1 MNSLILYLESGGE
14 SMSRKKWYCILLILE
29 AILYLVSYGSSLVVS
44 YSSQNLNEN
53 TSLFT
58 VSSIFSIWN
67 GMIIC
72 WVIWRIMKQR
82 LNVEGLIAV
91 LLLSITQLLMFFLPP
106 FSPTNLMNISFV
118 LNIICLIW
126 IWLLI
131 KNVEMRELLN
141 NWKSKDG
148 WKSSIAYLA
157 LFVASTNI
165 SPLFS
170 PLFILIGMDRTSSD
184 IYASTLQYTV
194 MELMFLLLINV
205 MITST
210 SDKLQKVFS
219 LLIVLSSLVEIGVVY
234 SFISRISFYGLFY
247 LLLSIYIVCRV
258 FGLFEKVADSWES
271 KVKVQDLSS
280 FETKPEMEYPQVEG
294 EIDVND
300 QLNAEIRSNNDKEN
314 SPKRIILQ
322 SSWLWSALIIAVCHL
337 GIIIFPLFLGNPM
350 YLLILYIGAIHYICF
365 MIATILLFIGM
376 RKGSKGLLNAA
387 AILFVISII
396 GTPDTYWIVPNSLSF
411 ILGVLVFIGTILFKN
426 GD

>member
-29 AILYLVSYGSSLVVS
+29 AILYLVSYGSSLVES
-44 YSSQNLNEN
+44 YNAQNLNGN
-53 TSLFT
+53 TPLFNA
-58 VSSIFSIWN
+58 SSIFSIWN

-72 WVIWRIMKQR
+72 WLIWRIMKQR

-106 FSPTNLMNISFV
+106 FSLTNLMNISFV

-126 IWLLI
+126 ICLLI

-148 WKSSIAYLA
+148 WKSSIAYLV

-165 SPLFS
+165 SPLFI
-170 PLFILIGMDRTSSD
+170 LFGMDRTSV
-184 IYASTLQYTV
+184 IYAFTLRYTV

-219 LLIVLSSLVEIGVVY
+219 LLIILSSLIEIGVVY

-258 FGLFEKVADSWES
+258 FGLLEKVADSWES

-280 FETKPEMEYPQVEG
+280 IETKPEMADSQVEG

-300 QLNAEIRSNNDKEN
+300 QLNADIRSNNDEEN

-322 SSWLWSALIIAVCHL
+322 SPWLWSALIIAVCHL
-337 GIIIFPLFLGNPM
+337 GIMIFPLFLGNPM

-387 AILFVISII
+387 AISFVISII
-396 GTPDTYWIVPNSLSF
+396 GTPDPYWIGPNILSF

>member
-1 MNSLILYLESGGE
+1 
-14 SMSRKKWYCILLILE
+14 MSRKKWYCILLILE
-29 AILYLVSYGSSLVVS
+29 AILYLVSYGSSLVES
-44 YSSQNLNEN
+44 YNAQNLNEN
-53 TSLFT
+53 IPLFNA
-58 VSSIFSIWN
+58 SSIFSIWN

-106 FSPTNLMNISFV
+106 FSPTNLLNISFV

-148 WKSSIAYLA
+148 WKSSIAYLV

-165 SPLFS
+165 S
-170 PLFILIGMDRTSSD
+170 PLFILIGMDRTSD
-184 IYASTLQYTV
+184 IYAFTLRYTV

-219 LLIVLSSLVEIGVVY
+219 LLLILSSLVEIGVVY

-258 FGLFEKVADSWES
+258 FGLFDKVADSWES

-280 FETKPEMEYPQVEG
+280 IETKPEMEYPQVEG

-300 QLNAEIRSNNDKEN
+300 QLNAEIRSNNDKKN

-337 GIIIFPLFLGNPM
+337 GIMIFPLFLGNPM

-396 GTPDTYWIVPNSLSF
+396 GTPDTYWIGPNILSF

>member
-1 MNSLILYLESGGE
+1 
-14 SMSRKKWYCILLILE
+14 MSRKKWYCILLILE
-29 AILYLVSYGSSLVVS
+29 AILYLVSYGSSLVES
-44 YSSQNLNEN
+44 YNAQNLNEN
-53 TSLFT
+53 IPLFNA
-58 VSSIFSIWN
+58 SSIFSIWN

-106 FSPTNLMNISFV
+106 FSLTNLMNISFV

-126 IWLLI
+126 ICLLI

-148 WKSSIAYLA
+148 WKSSIAYLV

-165 SPLFS
+165 SPLFI
-170 PLFILIGMDRTSSD
+170 LFGMDRTSV
-184 IYASTLQYTV
+184 IYAFTLRYTV

-219 LLIVLSSLVEIGVVY
+219 LLIILSSLIEIGVVY

-258 FGLFEKVADSWES
+258 FGLLEKVADSWES

-280 FETKPEMEYPQVEG
+280 IETKPEMADSQVEG

-314 SPKRIILQ
+314 LPKRIILQ

-337 GIIIFPLFLGNPM
+337 GIMIFPLFLGNPM

-396 GTPDTYWIVPNSLSF
+396 GTPDTYWIGPNILSF

-426 GD
+426 GDLLK

>member
-29 AILYLVSYGSSLVVS
+29 AILYLVSYGSSLVES
-44 YSSQNLNEN
+44 YNAQNLNGN
-53 TSLFT
+53 TPLFNA
-58 VSSIFSIWN
+58 SSIFSIWN

-72 WVIWRIMKQR
+72 WLIWRIMKQR

-106 FSPTNLMNISFV
+106 FSLTNLMNISFV

-126 IWLLI
+126 ICLLI

-141 NWKSKDG
+141 DWKSKDG
-148 WKSSIAYLA
+148 WKSSLAYLV

-165 SPLFS
+165 SPLFI
-170 PLFILIGMDRTSSD
+170 LFGMDRTSV
-184 IYASTLQYTV
+184 IYAFTLRYTV

-219 LLIVLSSLVEIGVVY
+219 LLIILSSLVEIGVVY

-258 FGLFEKVADSWES
+258 FGLFDKVADSWES

-280 FETKPEMEYPQVEG
+280 IETKPEMEYPQVEG

-337 GIIIFPLFLGNPM
+337 GIMIFPLFLGNPM

-396 GTPDTYWIVPNSLSF
+396 GTPDTYWIGPNILSF

>member
-1 MNSLILYLESGGE
+1 
-14 SMSRKKWYCILLILE
+14 MSRKKWYCILLILE
-29 AILYLVSYGSSLVVS
+29 AILYLVSYGSSLVES
-44 YSSQNLNEN
+44 YNAQNLNGDIP
-53 TSLFT
+53 LFNA
-58 VSSIFSIWN
+58 SSIFSIWN

-106 FSPTNLMNISFV
+106 FSLTNLMNISFV

-126 IWLLI
+126 ICLLI

-148 WKSSIAYLA
+148 WKSSIAYLV

-165 SPLFS
+165 SPLFI
-170 PLFILIGMDRTSSD
+170 LFGMDRTSV
-184 IYASTLQYTV
+184 IYAFTLRYTV

-219 LLIVLSSLVEIGVVY
+219 LLIILSSLIEIGVVY

-258 FGLFEKVADSWES
+258 FGLLEKVADSWES

-280 FETKPEMEYPQVEG
+280 IETKPEMADSQVEG

-314 SPKRIILQ
+314 LPKRIILQ

-337 GIIIFPLFLGNPM
+337 GIMIFPLFLGNPM

-396 GTPDTYWIVPNSLSF
+396 GTPDTYWIGPNILSF

-426 GD
+426 GDLLK

>member
-1 MNSLILYLESGGE
+1 
-14 SMSRKKWYCILLILE
+14 MSRKKWYGILLILE
-29 AILYLVSYGSSLVVS
+29 AILYLVSYGSSLVES
-44 YSSQNLNEN
+44 YNVQNLNGN
-53 TSLFT
+53 TPLIT
-58 VSSIFSIWN
+58 TSSIFSIWN

-91 LLLSITQLLMFFLPP
+91 LLLSIIQLLMLVLPS

-126 IWLLI
+126 ICLLI

-148 WKSSIAYLA
+148 WKSSIAYLV

-165 SPLFS
+165 SPLFI
-170 PLFILIGMDRTSSD
+170 LFGMDRTSD
-184 IYASTLQYTV
+184 IYAFTLRYSV
-194 MELMFLLLINV
+194 MELMLLLLINV

-210 SDKLQKVFS
+210 SEKLQKVFS
-219 LLIVLSSLVEIGVVY
+219 LLLILSSLVEIGVVY

-247 LLLSIYIVCRV
+247 LLLSIYIGCCI
-258 FGLFEKVADSWES
+258 FGLLEKVADSWES

-280 FETKPEMEYPQVEG
+280 IETKSEMENSQVEG

-314 SPKRIILQ
+314 SPKRIILH

-337 GIIIFPLFLGNPM
+337 GIMIFPLFLGNPM
-350 YLLILYIGAIHYICF
+350 YLLILFIGAIHYICF
-365 MIATILLFIGM
+365 MIATFILFIAM
-376 RKGSKGLLNAA
+376 RNGNEGLLNASA
-387 AILFVISII
+387 VLFIVSII
-396 GTPDTYWIVPNSLSF
+396 GTLDPYWTGPNILSLV
-411 ILGVLVFIGTILFKN
+411 LGVLVFIGGIFPKN
-426 GD
+426 LNKE

>member
-1 MNSLILYLESGGE
+1 
-14 SMSRKKWYCILLILE
+14 MSRKKWYVILLILE
-29 AILYLVSYGSSLVVS
+29 AVLYLVSYGSSLVES
-44 YSSQNLNEN
+44 YNAQNLNEN
-53 TSLFT
+53 IPLFNA
-58 VSSIFSIWN
+58 SSIFSIWN

-106 FSPTNLMNISFV
+106 FSPTNLLNISFV

-131 KNVEMRELLN
+131 KNIEMRELLN

-148 WKSSIAYLA
+148 WKSSIAYLV

-165 SPLFS
+165 S
-170 PLFILIGMDRTSSD
+170 PLFILIGMDRTSD
-184 IYASTLQYTV
+184 IYAFTLRYTV

-219 LLIVLSSLVEIGVVY
+219 LLIILSSLVEIGVVY

-247 LLLSIYIVCRV
+247 LLLSIYIVCRF
-258 FGLFEKVADSWES
+258 FGLFDKVAASWES

-280 FETKPEMEYPQVEG
+280 FDTKPEMADSQVEG
-294 EIDVND
+294 DIDVND
-300 QLNAEIRSNNDKEN
+300 QLNADIQSNNDKEN
-314 SPKRIILQ
+314 SPKRIILH

-337 GIIIFPLFLGNPM
+337 GIMIFPLFLGNPM

-376 RKGSKGLLNAA
+376 RKGSKGLLNVA

-396 GTPDTYWIVPNSLSF
+396 GTLDPYWTGPNILSF

>member
-1 MNSLILYLESGGE
+1 
-14 SMSRKKWYCILLILE
+14 MSRKKWYCILLILE
-29 AILYLVSYGSSLVVS
+29 AILYLVSYGSSLVES
-44 YSSQNLNEN
+44 YNAQNLNGN
-53 TSLFT
+53 TPLFNA
-58 VSSIFSIWN
+58 SSIFSIWN

-72 WVIWRIMKQR
+72 WLIWRIMKQR

-106 FSPTNLMNISFV
+106 FSLTNLMNISFV

-126 IWLLI
+126 ICLLI

-148 WKSSIAYLA
+148 WKSSIAYLV

-165 SPLFS
+165 SPLFI
-170 PLFILIGMDRTSSD
+170 LFGMDRTSV
-184 IYASTLQYTV
+184 IYAFTLRYTV

-219 LLIVLSSLVEIGVVY
+219 LLIILSSLIEIGVVY

-258 FGLFEKVADSWES
+258 FGLLEKVADSWES

-280 FETKPEMEYPQVEG
+280 IETKPEMADSQVEG

-300 QLNAEIRSNNDKEN
+300 QLNADIRSNNDEEN

-322 SSWLWSALIIAVCHL
+322 SPWLWSALIIAVCHL
-337 GIIIFPLFLGNPM
+337 GIMIFPLFLGNPM

-387 AILFVISII
+387 AISFVISII
-396 GTPDTYWIVPNSLSF
+396 GTPDPYWIGPNILSF

>member
-29 AILYLVSYGSSLVVS
+29 AILYLVSYGSSLVES
-44 YSSQNLNEN
+44 YNAQNLNGN
-53 TSLFT
+53 TPLFNA
-58 VSSIFSIWN
+58 SSIFSIWN

-72 WVIWRIMKQR
+72 WLIWRIMKQR

-126 IWLLI
+126 ICLLI

-141 NWKSKDG
+141 DWKSKDG
-148 WKSSIAYLA
+148 WKSSLAYLV

-165 SPLFS
+165 SPLFI
-170 PLFILIGMDRTSSD
+170 LFGMDRTSV
-184 IYASTLQYTV
+184 IYAFTLRYTV

-219 LLIVLSSLVEIGVVY
+219 LLIILSSLVEIGVVY

-258 FGLFEKVADSWES
+258 FGLFDKVADSWES

-280 FETKPEMEYPQVEG
+280 IETKPEMEYPQVEG

-337 GIIIFPLFLGNPM
+337 GIMIFPLFLGNPM

-396 GTPDTYWIVPNSLSF
+396 GTPDTYWIGPNILSF

>member
-1 MNSLILYLESGGE
+1 
-14 SMSRKKWYCILLILE
+14 MSRKKWYGILLILE
-29 AILYLVSYGSSLVVS
+29 AILYLVSYGSSLVES
-44 YSSQNLNEN
+44 YNAQNLNGDIPLI
-53 TSLFT
+53 TT
-58 VSSIFSIWN
+58 SSIFSIWN

-72 WVIWRIMKQR
+72 WVIWRIMNQR
-82 LNVEGLIAV
+82 LNVEGLIAA
-91 LLLSITQLLMFFLPP
+91 LLLSITQLLIPP

-126 IWLLI
+126 ICLLI

-148 WKSSIAYLA
+148 WKSSIAYLV

-165 SPLFS
+165 S
-170 PLFILIGMDRTSSD
+170 PLFILIGMDRTSD
-184 IYASTLQYTV
+184 IYAFTLRYIV

-210 SDKLQKVFS
+210 SEKLQKVFS
-219 LLIVLSSLVEIGVVY
+219 LLLILSSLVEIGAVY
-234 SFISRISFYGLFY
+234 SFITRISFYGLFY
-247 LLLSIYIVCRV
+247 LLLSIYIACRV

-280 FETKPEMEYPQVEG
+280 IETKSEMENSQVEG

-300 QLNAEIRSNNDKEN
+300 LLNADIQSNNDKEN
-314 SPKRIILQ
+314 SPKRIILH

-337 GIIIFPLFLGNPM
+337 GIMIFPLFLGNPM

-396 GTPDTYWIVPNSLSF
+396 GTPDTYWIGPNILSF

>member
-1 MNSLILYLESGGE
+1 
-14 SMSRKKWYCILLILE
+14 MSRKKWYCILLILE
-29 AILYLVSYGSSLVVS
+29 AILYLVSYGSSLVES
-44 YSSQNLNEN
+44 YNAQNLNGN
-53 TSLFT
+53 TPLIT
-58 VSSIFSIWN
+58 TSSIFSIWN

-91 LLLSITQLLMFFLPP
+91 LLLSIIQLLMFFLPP
-106 FSPTNLMNISFV
+106 FSPTNLMDISFM

-126 IWLLI
+126 ICMLI

-165 SPLFS
+165 SPLF
-170 PLFILIGMDRTSSD
+170 ILIGMDRTSD
-184 IYASTLQYTV
+184 IYAFTLRYTV

-271 KVKVQDLSS
+271 KVKVQDVSS
-280 FETKPEMEYPQVEG
+280 IETKQEMEYPQVEG

-300 QLNAEIRSNNDKEN
+300 QLNAEIRSNSDKEN

-337 GIIIFPLFLGNPM
+337 GIMIFPLFLGNPM

-396 GTPDTYWIVPNSLSF
+396 GTPDTYWIGPNILSF

>member
-1 MNSLILYLESGGE
+1 
-14 SMSRKKWYCILLILE
+14 MSRKKWYCILLILE
-29 AILYLVSYGSSLVVS
+29 AILYLVSYGSSLVES
-44 YSSQNLNEN
+44 YNAQNLNGN
-53 TSLFT
+53 TPLIT
-58 VSSIFSIWN
+58 TSSIFSIWN

-72 WVIWRIMKQR
+72 WIIWRIMKQR
-82 LNVEGLIAV
+82 LNVEGLLGV

-106 FSPTNLMNISFV
+106 FSPTNLMDISFM

-126 IWLLI
+126 ICMLI
-131 KNVEMRELLN
+131 KNIEMRELLN

-157 LFVASTNI
+157 LFIASTNI
-165 SPLFS
+165 S
-170 PLFILIGMDRTSSD
+170 PLFILIGMDRTSD
-184 IYASTLQYTV
+184 IYAFTLRYTV

-234 SFISRISFYGLFY
+234 SFISRISFYSLFY

-271 KVKVQDLSS
+271 KVKVQDVSS
-280 FETKPEMEYPQVEG
+280 IETKPEMEYPQVEG

-337 GIIIFPLFLGNPM
+337 GIMIFPLFLGNPI

-376 RKGSKGLLNAA
+376 RKGSKGLLNVAA
-387 AILFVISII
+387 FLFVISII
-396 GTPDTYWIVPNSLSF
+396 GTLDPYWTGPNILSLV
-411 ILGVLVFIGTILFKN
+411 LGVLVFIGGIFPKN
-426 GD
+426 LN

>member
-1 MNSLILYLESGGE
+1 MNSLILFLESGGE
-14 SMSRKKWYCILLILE
+14 SMSRKKWYVILLILE
-29 AILYLVSYGSSLVVS
+29 AVLYLVSYGSSLVES
-44 YSSQNLNEN
+44 YNAQNLNGN
-53 TSLFT
+53 IPLFNA
-58 VSSIFSIWN
+58 SSIFSIWN

-72 WVIWRIMKQR
+72 WLIWRTMKQR

-106 FSPTNLMNISFV
+106 FSPTNLLNISFV
-118 LNIICLIW
+118 LNIISLIW

-141 NWKSKDG
+141 NWKSKDD
-148 WKSSIAYLA
+148 WKSSIAYLV

-165 SPLFS
+165 S
-170 PLFILIGMDRTSSD
+170 PLFILIGMDRTSD
-184 IYASTLQYTV
+184 IYAFTLRYIV

-219 LLIVLSSLVEIGVVY
+219 LLLILSSLVEIGVVY

-258 FGLFEKVADSWES
+258 FGLFEKVADNWES

-280 FETKPEMEYPQVEG
+280 IETKPEMADSQVEG

-337 GIIIFPLFLGNPM
+337 GIMIFPLFLGNPI

-376 RKGSKGLLNAA
+376 RKGSKGLLNVA

-396 GTPDTYWIVPNSLSF
+396 GTLDPYWTGPNILSF
-411 ILGVLVFIGTILFKN
+411 ILGVLVFIGTILLKN

>member
-1 MNSLILYLESGGE
+1 
-14 SMSRKKWYCILLILE
+14 MSRKKWYGILLILE
-29 AILYLVSYGSSLVVS
+29 AILYLVSYGSSIVVN
-44 YSSQNLNEN
+44 YSSQNLNGN
-53 TSLFT
+53 TPLIT
-58 VSSIFSIWN
+58 TSSIFSIWN

-91 LLLSITQLLMFFLPP
+91 FLLSITQQLMFVLPP
-106 FSPTNLMNISFV
+106 FSPTDLMNISFV

-126 IWLLI
+126 ICLLI

-148 WKSSIAYLA
+148 WKSSIAYLV

-165 SPLFS
+165 SPLFI
-170 PLFILIGMDRTSSD
+170 LFGMDRTSD
-184 IYASTLQYTV
+184 IYAFTLRYSV
-194 MELMFLLLINV
+194 MELMLLLLINV

-210 SDKLQKVFS
+210 SEKLQKVFS
-219 LLIVLSSLVEIGVVY
+219 LLLILSSLVEIGIVY
-234 SFISRISFYGLFY
+234 SFIARISFYGLFY

-258 FGLFEKVADSWES
+258 FGLLEKVADGWES

-280 FETKPEMEYPQVEG
+280 IETKPEMEYPQVEG
-294 EIDVND
+294 DIDVHD
-300 QLNAEIRSNNDKEN
+300 QLNADIRSNNDEEN

-322 SSWLWSALIIAVCHL
+322 SPWLWSALIIAVCHL
-337 GIIIFPLFLGNPM
+337 GIMIFPLFLGNPM

-396 GTPDTYWIVPNSLSF
+396 GTPDPYWMGPNILSF

-426 GD
+426 GDGLK

>member
-1 MNSLILYLESGGE
+1 
-14 SMSRKKWYCILLILE
+14 MSRKKWYGILLILE
-29 AILYLVSYGSSLVVS
+29 AILYLVSYGSSLVES
-44 YSSQNLNEN
+44 YNAQNLNGDIPLI
-53 TSLFT
+53 TT
-58 VSSIFSIWN
+58 SSIFSIWN

-82 LNVEGLIAV
+82 LNVEGLIAA

-126 IWLLI
+126 ICLLI

-141 NWKSKDG
+141 NWKSKDS
-148 WKSSIAYLA
+148 WKSSIAYLV

-165 SPLFS
+165 S
-170 PLFILIGMDRTSSD
+170 PLFILIGMDRTSD
-184 IYASTLQYTV
+184 IYAFTLRYIV

-205 MITST
+205 MITNT
-210 SDKLQKVFS
+210 SEKLQKVFS
-219 LLIVLSSLVEIGVVY
+219 LLLILYSLVEIGAVY
-234 SFISRISFYGLFY
+234 SFITRISFYGLFY
-247 LLLSIYIVCRV
+247 LLLSIYIACRV

-280 FETKPEMEYPQVEG
+280 IETKSEMENSQVEG

-337 GIIIFPLFLGNPM
+337 GIMIFPLFLGNPM

-365 MIATILLFIGM
+365 MIATILLFVGM

-387 AILFVISII
+387 TILFVISII
-396 GTPDTYWIVPNSLSF
+396 GTPDPYWMGPNILSF
-411 ILGVLVFIGTILFKN
+411 ILGVLVLIGTVLLKN

>member
-1 MNSLILYLESGGE
+1 
-14 SMSRKKWYCILLILE
+14 MSRKKWYCILLILE
-29 AILYLVSYGSSLVVS
+29 AILYLVSYGSSIVVN
-44 YSSQNLNEN
+44 YSSQNLNGN
-53 TSLFT
+53 TPLFT

-82 LNVEGLIAV
+82 LNVEGLIAA

-126 IWLLI
+126 ICLLI

-148 WKSSIAYLA
+148 WKSSIAYLV

-165 SPLFS
+165 S
-170 PLFILIGMDRTSSD
+170 PLFILIGMDRTSD
-184 IYASTLQYTV
+184 IYAFTLRYTV

-219 LLIVLSSLVEIGVVY
+219 LLLILSSLVEIGAVY

-258 FGLFEKVADSWES
+258 FGLFDKVADSWES

-280 FETKPEMEYPQVEG
+280 IETKPEMEYPQVEG

-337 GIIIFPLFLGNPM
+337 GIMIFPLFLGNPM

-396 GTPDTYWIVPNSLSF
+396 GTPDTYWIGPNILSF
-411 ILGVLVFIGTILFKN
+411 ILGVLVFIGTILLKMET
-426 GD
+426 D

>member
-1 MNSLILYLESGGE
+1 
-14 SMSRKKWYCILLILE
+14 MSRKKWYGILLILE
-29 AILYLVSYGSSLVVS
+29 AILYLVSYGSSIVVN
-44 YSSQNLNEN
+44 YSSQNLNGN
-53 TSLFT
+53 TLLFT

-82 LNVEGLIAV
+82 LNVEGLIAA

-126 IWLLI
+126 ICLLI

-148 WKSSIAYLA
+148 WKSSIAYLV
-157 LFVASTNI
+157 LFVSSTNI
-165 SPLFS
+165 S
-170 PLFILIGMDRTSSD
+170 PLFILIGMDRTSD
-184 IYASTLQYTV
+184 IYAFTLRYSV

-205 MITST
+205 MITNT

-219 LLIVLSSLVEIGVVY
+219 LLLILSSLVEIGIVY

-258 FGLFEKVADSWES
+258 FGLLEKVAASWES

-280 FETKPEMEYPQVEG
+280 FDTKPEMADSQVEG
-294 EIDVND
+294 DIDVND
-300 QLNAEIRSNNDKEN
+300 QLNADIQSNNDKEN
-314 SPKRIILQ
+314 SPKRIILH

-337 GIIIFPLFLGNPM
+337 GIMILPLFLGNPM

-365 MIATILLFIGM
+365 MIATFILFIAM
-376 RKGSKGLLNAA
+376 RNGNVGLLNTSAV
-387 AILFVISII
+387 LFIVSII
-396 GTPDTYWIVPNSLSF
+396 GTLDPYWTGPNILSLV
-411 ILGVLVFIGTILFKN
+411 LGVLVFIGGILFKN

>member
-1 MNSLILYLESGGE
+1 
-14 SMSRKKWYCILLILE
+14 MSRKKWYCILLILE
-29 AILYLVSYGSSLVVS
+29 AILYLVSYGSSLVES
-44 YSSQNLNEN
+44 YNAQNLNGDIPLI
-53 TSLFT
+53 TT
-58 VSSIFSIWN
+58 SSIFSIWN

-91 LLLSITQLLMFFLPP
+91 LLLSIIQLLMLVLPS
-106 FSPTNLMNISFV
+106 FSPTNLMNISFL

-126 IWLLI
+126 ICLLI

-141 NWKSKDG
+141 NWKSKDS
-148 WKSSIAYLA
+148 WKSSIAYLV

-165 SPLFS
+165 S
-170 PLFILIGMDRTSSD
+170 PLFILIGMDRTSD
-184 IYASTLQYTV
+184 IYAFTLRYIV

-210 SDKLQKVFS
+210 SEKLQKVFS
-219 LLIVLSSLVEIGVVY
+219 LLLILSSLVVIGAVY

-247 LLLSIYIVCRV
+247 LLLSIYIACRV

-280 FETKPEMEYPQVEG
+280 IETKSEMENSQVEG

-300 QLNAEIRSNNDKEN
+300 LLNADIQSNNDKEN
-314 SPKRIILQ
+314 SPKRIILH

-337 GIIIFPLFLGNPM
+337 GIMIFPLFLGNPM

-396 GTPDTYWIVPNSLSF
+396 GTPDPYWIGPNILSF

>member
-1 MNSLILYLESGGE
+1 
-14 SMSRKKWYCILLILE
+14 MSRKKWYGILLILE
-29 AILYLVSYGSSLVVS
+29 AILYLVSYGSSLVES
-44 YSSQNLNEN
+44 YNAQNLNGDIPLI
-53 TSLFT
+53 TT
-58 VSSIFSIWN
+58 SSIFSIWN

-91 LLLSITQLLMFFLPP
+91 LLLSITQLLMFFLPS
-106 FSPTNLMNISFV
+106 FSPTNLLNISFV

-126 IWLLI
+126 ICLLI

-141 NWKSKDG
+141 NWKSKDS
-148 WKSSIAYLA
+148 WKSSIAYLV

-165 SPLFS
+165 S
-170 PLFILIGMDRTSSD
+170 PLFILIGMDRTSD
-184 IYASTLQYTV
+184 IYAFTLRYIL
-194 MELMFLLLINV
+194 MELFFLLLINV

-210 SDKLQKVFS
+210 SEKLQKVFS
-219 LLIVLSSLVEIGVVY
+219 LLLILSSLVEIGAVY
-234 SFISRISFYGLFY
+234 SFITRISFYGLFY
-247 LLLSIYIVCRV
+247 LLLSIYIACRV

-280 FETKPEMEYPQVEG
+280 IETKSEMENSQVEG

-300 QLNAEIRSNNDKEN
+300 LLNADIQSNNDKEN
-314 SPKRIILQ
+314 SPKRIILH

-337 GIIIFPLFLGNPM
+337 GIMIFPLFLGNPM

-387 AILFVISII
+387 AISFVISII
-396 GTPDTYWIVPNSLSF
+396 GTLDPYWTGPNILSLV
-411 ILGVLVFIGTILFKN
+411 LGVLVFIGGILFKN

>member
-1 MNSLILYLESGGE
+1 
-14 SMSRKKWYCILLILE
+14 MSRNKWYGILLILE
-29 AILYLVSYGSSLVVS
+29 AILYLVSYGSSIVVN
-44 YSSQNLNEN
+44 YSSQNLNGN
-53 TSLFT
+53 TPLFT

-72 WVIWRIMKQR
+72 WVIWRIMNQR
-82 LNVEGLIAV
+82 LNVEGLIAA

-126 IWLLI
+126 ICLLI

-148 WKSSIAYLA
+148 WKSSIAYLV

-165 SPLFS
+165 SPLFI
-170 PLFILIGMDRTSSD
+170 LFGMDRTSD
-184 IYASTLQYTV
+184 IYAFTLRYSV
-194 MELMFLLLINV
+194 MELMLLLLINV

-210 SDKLQKVFS
+210 SEKLQKVFS
-219 LLIVLSSLVEIGVVY
+219 LLLILSSLVEIGIVY

-258 FGLFEKVADSWES
+258 FGLLEKVADGWES

-280 FETKPEMEYPQVEG
+280 IETKPEMEYPQVEG
-294 EIDVND
+294 DIDVHD
-300 QLNAEIRSNNDKEN
+300 QLNADIRSNNDEEN

-322 SSWLWSALIIAVCHL
+322 SPWLWSALIIAVCHL
-337 GIIIFPLFLGNPM
+337 GIMIFPLFLGNPM

-396 GTPDTYWIVPNSLSF
+396 GTPDPYWMGPNILSF

-426 GD
+426 GDGLK

>member
-14 SMSRKKWYCILLILE
+14 SMSRKKWYVILLILE
-29 AILYLVSYGSSLVVS
+29 AVLYLVSYGSSLVES
-44 YSSQNLNEN
+44 YNAQNLNGN
-53 TSLFT
+53 IPLFNA
-58 VSSIFSIWN
+58 SSIFSIWN

-106 FSPTNLMNISFV
+106 FSLTNLMNISFV

-126 IWLLI
+126 ICLLI

-148 WKSSIAYLA
+148 WKSSIAYLV

-165 SPLFS
+165 S
-170 PLFILIGMDRTSSD
+170 PLFILIGMDRTSD
-184 IYASTLQYTV
+184 IYAFTLRYTV

-219 LLIVLSSLVEIGVVY
+219 LLIILSSLVEIGVVY

-258 FGLFEKVADSWES
+258 FGLFDKVADSWES

-280 FETKPEMEYPQVEG
+280 IETKPEMADSQVEG

-337 GIIIFPLFLGNPM
+337 GIMIFPLFLGNPM

-376 RKGSKGLLNAA
+376 RKGSKGLLNVA

-396 GTPDTYWIVPNSLSF
+396 GTLDPYWTGPNILSLV
-411 ILGVLVFIGTILFKN
+411 LGVLVFIGTILFKN
-426 GD
+426 ED

>member
-1 MNSLILYLESGGE
+1 
-14 SMSRKKWYCILLILE
+14 MSRKKWYGILLILE
-29 AILYLVSYGSSLVVS
+29 AILYLVSYGSSLVES
-44 YSSQNLNEN
+44 YSVQNLNGN
-53 TSLFT
+53 TPLFT

-82 LNVEGLIAV
+82 LNVEGLIAA

-118 LNIICLIW
+118 LNVICLIW
-126 IWLLI
+126 ICLLI

-141 NWKSKDG
+141 NWKSKDS
-148 WKSSIAYLA
+148 WKSSIAYLV

-165 SPLFS
+165 S
-170 PLFILIGMDRTSSD
+170 PLFILIGMDRTSD
-184 IYASTLQYTV
+184 IYAFTLRYIV

-210 SDKLQKVFS
+210 SEKLQKVFS
-219 LLIVLSSLVEIGVVY
+219 LLLILSSLVEIGAVY
-234 SFISRISFYGLFY
+234 SFITRISFYGLFY
-247 LLLSIYIVCRV
+247 LLLSIYIACRV

-280 FETKPEMEYPQVEG
+280 IETKSEMENSQVEG

-322 SSWLWSALIIAVCHL
+322 SSWLWRALIIAVCHL
-337 GIIIFPLFLGNPM
+337 GIMIFPLFLGNPM

-396 GTPDTYWIVPNSLSF
+396 GTPDTYWIGPNILSLV
-411 ILGVLVFIGTILFKN
+411 LGVLVFIGGIFPKN
-426 GD
+426 LNKE

>member
-1 MNSLILYLESGGE
+1 
-14 SMSRKKWYCILLILE
+14 MSRKKWYGILLILE
-29 AILYLVSYGSSLVVS
+29 AILYLVSYGSSLVES
-44 YSSQNLNEN
+44 YNAQNLNGDIPLI
-53 TSLFT
+53 TT
-58 VSSIFSIWN
+58 SSIFSIWN

-91 LLLSITQLLMFFLPP
+91 FLLSITQQLMFVLPP
-106 FSPTNLMNISFV
+106 FSPTDLMNISFV

-126 IWLLI
+126 ICLLI

-148 WKSSIAYLA
+148 WKSSIAYLV

-165 SPLFS
+165 SPLFI
-170 PLFILIGMDRTSSD
+170 LFGMDRTSD
-184 IYASTLQYTV
+184 IYAFTLRYSV
-194 MELMFLLLINV
+194 MELMLLLLINV

-210 SDKLQKVFS
+210 SEKLQKVFS
-219 LLIVLSSLVEIGVVY
+219 LLLILSSLVEIGIVY

-247 LLLSIYIVCRV
+247 LLLSIYIACRV

-280 FETKPEMEYPQVEG
+280 IETKPEMEYPQVEG
-294 EIDVND
+294 DIDVHD
-300 QLNAEIRSNNDKEN
+300 QLNADIRSNNDEEN

-337 GIIIFPLFLGNPM
+337 GIMIFPLFLGNPM

-396 GTPDTYWIVPNSLSF
+396 GTPDPYWMGPNILSF

-426 GD
+426 GDGLK

>member
-1 MNSLILYLESGGE
+1 
-14 SMSRKKWYCILLILE
+14 MSRKKWYCILLIFE
-29 AILYLVSYGSSLVVS
+29 AILYLVSYGSSLVES
-44 YSSQNLNEN
+44 YNAQNLNEN
-53 TSLFT
+53 IPLFNA
-58 VSSIFSIWN
+58 SSIFSIWN

-72 WVIWRIMKQR
+72 WLIWRIMKQR

-106 FSPTNLMNISFV
+106 FSPTNLMDISFM

-126 IWLLI
+126 ICMLI

-165 SPLFS
+165 SPLF
-170 PLFILIGMDRTSSD
+170 ILIGMDRTSD
-184 IYASTLQYTV
+184 IYAFTLRYTV

-234 SFISRISFYGLFY
+234 SFISRISLYGLFY

-271 KVKVQDLSS
+271 KVKVQDVSS
-280 FETKPEMEYPQVEG
+280 IETKPEMEYPQVEG

-337 GIIIFPLFLGNPM
+337 GIMIFPLFLGNPM

-396 GTPDTYWIVPNSLSF
+396 GTPDTYWIGPNILSF

>member
-1 MNSLILYLESGGE
+1 
-14 SMSRKKWYCILLILE
+14 MSRKKWYCILLILE

-44 YSSQNLNEN
+44 YSSRNLNGN
-53 TSLFT
+53 TPLFT
-58 VSSIFSIWN
+58 ASSIFSIWN

-106 FSPTNLMNISFV
+106 FSPTNLLNISFV

-141 NWKSKDG
+141 NWKSKDS
-148 WKSSIAYLA
+148 WKSSIAYLV

-165 SPLFS
+165 S
-170 PLFILIGMDRTSSD
+170 PLFILIGMDRTSD
-184 IYASTLQYTV
+184 IYAFTLRYIV

-219 LLIVLSSLVEIGVVY
+219 LLIILSSLVEIGVVY

-258 FGLFEKVADSWES
+258 FGLFEKVADNWES

-280 FETKPEMEYPQVEG
+280 IETKPEMADSQVEG

-300 QLNAEIRSNNDKEN
+300 QLNADIQSNNDKEN

-337 GIIIFPLFLGNPM
+337 GIMIFPLFLGNPM

-376 RKGSKGLLNAA
+376 RKGSKGLLNVA

-396 GTPDTYWIVPNSLSF
+396 GTLDPYWTGPNILSLV
-411 ILGVLVFIGTILFKN
+411 LGVLVFIGTILFKN
-426 GD
+426 ED

>member
-1 MNSLILYLESGGE
+1 
-14 SMSRKKWYCILLILE
+14 MSRKKWYVILLILE
-29 AILYLVSYGSSLVVS
+29 AVLYLVSYGSSLVES
-44 YSSQNLNEN
+44 YNAQNLNGN
-53 TSLFT
+53 IPLFNA
-58 VSSIFSIWN
+58 SSIFSIWN

-72 WVIWRIMKQR
+72 WLIWRTMKQR

-106 FSPTNLMNISFV
+106 FSPTNLLNISFV
-118 LNIICLIW
+118 LNIISLIW

-141 NWKSKDG
+141 NWKSKDD
-148 WKSSIAYLA
+148 WKSSIAYLV

-165 SPLFS
+165 S
-170 PLFILIGMDRTSSD
+170 PLFILIGMDRTSD
-184 IYASTLQYTV
+184 IYAFTLRYIV

-219 LLIVLSSLVEIGVVY
+219 LLIILSSLVEIGVVY

-258 FGLFEKVADSWES
+258 FGLFEKVADNWES

-280 FETKPEMEYPQVEG
+280 IDTKPEMADSQVEG

-300 QLNAEIRSNNDKEN
+300 QLNADIQSNNDKEN

-337 GIIIFPLFLGNPM
+337 GIMIFPLFLGNPM

-396 GTPDTYWIVPNSLSF
+396 GTPDTYWIGPNILSF

>member
-1 MNSLILYLESGGE
+1 
-14 SMSRKKWYCILLILE
+14 MSRKKWYVILLILE
-29 AILYLVSYGSSLVVS
+29 AVLYLVSYGSSLVES
-44 YSSQNLNEN
+44 YNAQNLNEN
-53 TSLFT
+53 IPLFNA
-58 VSSIFSIWN
+58 SSIFSIWN

-106 FSPTNLMNISFV
+106 FSPTNLLNISFV

-131 KNVEMRELLN
+131 KNIEMRELLN

-148 WKSSIAYLA
+148 WKSSIAYLV

-165 SPLFS
+165 S
-170 PLFILIGMDRTSSD
+170 PLFILIGMDRTSD
-184 IYASTLQYTV
+184 IYAFTLRYIV

-219 LLIVLSSLVEIGVVY
+219 LLIILSSLVEIGVVY

-258 FGLFEKVADSWES
+258 FGLFEKVADNWES

-280 FETKPEMEYPQVEG
+280 IETKPEMADSQVEG

-300 QLNAEIRSNNDKEN
+300 QLNADIQSNNDKEN

-337 GIIIFPLFLGNPM
+337 GIMIFPLFLGNPI

-396 GTPDTYWIVPNSLSF
+396 GTPDTYWIGPNILSF

>member
-1 MNSLILYLESGGE
+1 
-14 SMSRKKWYCILLILE
+14 MSRKKWYGILLILE
-29 AILYLVSYGSSLVVS
+29 AILYLVSYGSSLVES
-44 YSSQNLNEN
+44 YNVQNLNGN
-53 TSLFT
+53 TPLIT
-58 VSSIFSIWN
+58 TSSIFSIWN

-82 LNVEGLIAV
+82 LNVEGLIAA

-126 IWLLI
+126 ICLLI

-148 WKSSIAYLA
+148 WKSSIAYLV
-157 LFVASTNI
+157 LFIASTNI
-165 SPLFS
+165 S
-170 PLFILIGMDRTSSD
+170 PLFILIGMDRTSD
-184 IYASTLQYTV
+184 IYAFTLRYTV

-234 SFISRISFYGLFY
+234 FFISRISFYSLFY
-247 LLLSIYIVCRV
+247 LILSIYIVCRV

-271 KVKVQDLSS
+271 KVKVQDVSS
-280 FETKPEMEYPQVEG
+280 IETKPEIEYPQVEG

-322 SSWLWSALIIAVCHL
+322 SSWLWSALIIAICHL
-337 GIIIFPLFLGNPM
+337 GIMIFPLFLGNPM

-396 GTPDTYWIVPNSLSF
+396 GTPDTYWIGPNILSF

>member
-1 MNSLILYLESGGE
+1 
-14 SMSRKKWYCILLILE
+14 MSRKKWYGILLILE
-29 AILYLVSYGSSLVVS
+29 AILYLVSYGSSIVVN
-44 YSSQNLNEN
+44 YSSQSLNEN
-53 TSLFT
+53 TPLFNA
-58 VSSIFSIWN
+58 SSIFSIWN

-72 WVIWRIMKQR
+72 WLIWRIMKQR
-82 LNVEGLIAV
+82 LKVEGLIAV

-106 FSPTNLMNISFV
+106 FSLTNLMNISFV

-126 IWLLI
+126 ICLLI

-141 NWKSKDG
+141 DWKSKDG
-148 WKSSIAYLA
+148 WKSSIAYLV

-165 SPLFS
+165 S
-170 PLFILIGMDRTSSD
+170 PLFILIGMDRTSD
-184 IYASTLQYTV
+184 IYAFTQRYAV

-210 SDKLQKVFS
+210 SEKLQKVFS
-219 LLIVLSSLVEIGVVY
+219 LLLILSSLVVIGAVY

-247 LLLSIYIVCRV
+247 LLLSIYIACRV
-258 FGLFEKVADSWES
+258 FGLLEKVADGWES

-280 FETKPEMEYPQVEG
+280 IETKPEMEYPQVEG
-294 EIDVND
+294 DIDVHD
-300 QLNAEIRSNNDKEN
+300 QLNADIRSNNDEEN

-322 SSWLWSALIIAVCHL
+322 SPWLWSALIIAVCHL
-337 GIIIFPLFLGNPM
+337 GIMIFPLFLGNPM

-387 AILFVISII
+387 AISFVISII
-396 GTPDTYWIVPNSLSF
+396 GTPDTYWIGPNILSF
-411 ILGVLVFIGTILFKN
+411 ILGVLVFIGAILFKN

>member
-1 MNSLILYLESGGE
+1 
-14 SMSRKKWYCILLILE
+14 MSRKKWYGILLILE
-29 AILYLVSYGSSLVVS
+29 AILYLVSYGSSLVES
-44 YSSQNLNEN
+44 YNAQNLNGDIPLI
-53 TSLFT
+53 TT
-58 VSSIFSIWN
+58 SSIFSIWN

-91 LLLSITQLLMFFLPP
+91 LLLSIIQLLMLVLPS
-106 FSPTNLMNISFV
+106 FSPTNLMNISFL

-126 IWLLI
+126 ICLLI

-141 NWKSKDG
+141 NWKSKDS
-148 WKSSIAYLA
+148 WKSSIAYLV

-165 SPLFS
+165 S
-170 PLFILIGMDRTSSD
+170 PLFILIGMDRTSD
-184 IYASTLQYTV
+184 IYAFTLRYIV

-205 MITST
+205 MITNT
-210 SDKLQKVFS
+210 SEKLQKVFS
-219 LLIVLSSLVEIGVVY
+219 LLLILSSLVEIGAVY
-234 SFISRISFYGLFY
+234 SFITRISFYGLFY
-247 LLLSIYIVCRV
+247 LLLSIYIACRV

-280 FETKPEMEYPQVEG
+280 IETKSEMENSQVEG

-337 GIIIFPLFLGNPM
+337 GIMIFPLFLGNPM

-396 GTPDTYWIVPNSLSF
+396 GTPDTYWIGPNILSF

>member
-1 MNSLILYLESGGE
+1 
-14 SMSRKKWYCILLILE
+14 MSRKKWYCILLILE
-29 AILYLVSYGSSLVVS
+29 AILYLVSYGSSLVES
-44 YSSQNLNEN
+44 YNAQNLNGN
-53 TSLFT
+53 TPLIT
-58 VSSIFSIWN
+58 TSSIFSIWN

-72 WVIWRIMKQR
+72 WVVWRIMKQR
-82 LNVEGLIAV
+82 LNVEGLLGV

-106 FSPTNLMNISFV
+106 FSPTNLMDISFM

-126 IWLLI
+126 ICMII

-157 LFVASTNI
+157 LFIASTNI
-165 SPLFS
+165 S
-170 PLFILIGMDRTSSD
+170 PLFILIGMDRTSD
-184 IYASTLQYTV
+184 IYAFTLRYTV

-219 LLIVLSSLVEIGVVY
+219 LLIVLSSLVGIGVVY

-271 KVKVQDLSS
+271 KVKVQDVSS
-280 FETKPEMEYPQVEG
+280 IETKPKMEYPQVEG

-337 GIIIFPLFLGNPM
+337 GIMIFPLFLGNPM

-396 GTPDTYWIVPNSLSF
+396 GTPDTYWIGPNILSF
-411 ILGVLVFIGTILFKN
+411 ILGVLVFIGTLLFKN

>member
-1 MNSLILYLESGGE
+1 
-14 SMSRKKWYCILLILE
+14 MSRKKWYGILLILE
-29 AILYLVSYGSSLVVS
+29 AILYLVSYGSSLVVN
-44 YSSQNLNEN
+44 YSSQSLNEN
-53 TSLFT
+53 TPLFT

-82 LNVEGLIAV
+82 LNVEGLIAA

-126 IWLLI
+126 ICLLI

-141 NWKSKDG
+141 NWKSKDS
-148 WKSSIAYLA
+148 WKSSIAYLV

-165 SPLFS
+165 S
-170 PLFILIGMDRTSSD
+170 PLFILIGMDRTSD
-184 IYASTLQYTV
+184 IYAFTLRYTV
-194 MELMFLLLINV
+194 MELMFILLINV

-219 LLIVLSSLVEIGVVY
+219 LLLILSSLVEIGVVY

-258 FGLFEKVADSWES
+258 FGLFDKVADSWES

-280 FETKPEMEYPQVEG
+280 IETKPEMEYPLVEG

-337 GIIIFPLFLGNPM
+337 GIMIFPLFLGNPM

-396 GTPDTYWIVPNSLSF
+396 GTPDPYWIGPNILSF
-411 ILGVLVFIGTILFKN
+411 ILGVLVFIGTILLKMET
-426 GD
+426 D

>member
-1 MNSLILYLESGGE
+1 
-14 SMSRKKWYCILLILE
+14 MSRKKWYVILLILE
-29 AILYLVSYGSSLVVS
+29 AVLYLVSYGSSLVES
-44 YSSQNLNEN
+44 YNAQNLNEN
-53 TSLFT
+53 IPLFNA
-58 VSSIFSIWN
+58 SSIFSIWN

-106 FSPTNLMNISFV
+106 FSLTNLMNISFV

-126 IWLLI
+126 ICLLI

-141 NWKSKDG
+141 FWKSKDG
-148 WKSSIAYLA
+148 WKSSLAYLV

-165 SPLFS
+165 SPLFI
-170 PLFILIGMDRTSSD
+170 LFGMDRTSV
-184 IYASTLQYTV
+184 IYAFTLRYTV

-219 LLIVLSSLVEIGVVY
+219 LLIILSSLVEIGVVY

-258 FGLFEKVADSWES
+258 FGLFDKVAASWES

-280 FETKPEMEYPQVEG
+280 IETKPEMEYPQVEG

-337 GIIIFPLFLGNPM
+337 GIMIFPLFLGNPM
-350 YLLILYIGAIHYICF
+350 YLLILYVGAIHYICF

-396 GTPDTYWIVPNSLSF
+396 GTPDPYWTGPNILSF

-426 GD
+426 ED